1 MMESYLDILE
11 QSLVKKTE
19 VLREISDYNN
29 AQEKLFN
36 KEAVS
41 LEELDENMS
50 GKDELIRKLSKL
62 DEGFETLYARIKD
75 QLLDRKDDYAV
86 QIRRIQGL
94 ISKVTEQ
101 SVSIQAQEV
110 RNKKLIEDYFTGER
124 QKIRQGR
131 RTSKAAYGYY
141 KNMSN
146 TNVAP
151 PQFLDQKN

>member
-1 MMESYLDILE
+1 MIESYLDILE
-11 QSLVKKTE
+11 QSLIKKAE
-19 VLREISDYNN
+19 ILREIFDYNN
-29 AQEKLFN
+29 AQEELLK

-50 GKDELIRKLSKL
+50 RKDELIRRLTKL
-62 DEGFETLYARIKD
+62 DEGFETLYARIRE
-75 QLLDRKDDYAV
+75 QLLDKKELYAEQV
-86 QIRRIQGL
+86 RRIQGL

-101 SVSIQAQEV
+101 SVSIQAQET
-110 RNKKLIEDYFTGER
+110 RNKKLIEDYFAGER

-131 RTSKAAYGYY
+131 QTSRAAYGYY
-141 KNMSN
+141 KSMSN